1 MNSHFFVRIL
11 LLFGIFLAA
20 CPSISFAQTAPTIL
34 ASNSSDTDQE
44 TFLAAKAL
52 GRGINLG
59 NTFDAPKE
67 QYWGVTYDEALLDRI
82 KEAGFKTLR
91 LPVRWTTRAAATA
104 PYTLDPKFLKRIAS
118 VVDAAFKRDL
128 RVVMNMHH
136 YRQLNGEVLDE
147 AEFAVAD
154 EIVDERFLAI
164 WTQIAQHF
172 KSYPDTLMF
181 EPMNE
186 PHNRLSADKWNGLFE
201 SVRGVIRVQNPK
213 RYIVVGPSQWS
224 NAAALSTLKLNS
236 NDRRLIVTIHTY
248 DPFEF
253 THQGAG
259 WTNLKNTGTGITCC
273 NASQIDA
280 ITKPLTLAK
289 AWSQINR
296 RPIWVGEWGSIDKA
310 PLASRLHYT
319 RAARDAIEAQGF
331 TWTYWQLASNFGI
344 WDPKTNQWRTELKKA
359 LLGP

>member
-1 MNSHFFVRIL
+1 MNSQFFALFFL
-11 LLFGIFLAA
+11 LSCVLTAS
-20 CPSISFAQTAPTIL
+20 CPRTSVAQPAQTAL
-34 ASNSSDTDQE
+34 AASAPDVDQE
-44 TFLAAKAL
+44 TFLAARAL

-67 QYWGVTYDEALLDRI
+67 QYWGVTYDETLLDRI

-104 PYTLDPKFLKRIAS
+104 PYTVDPRFLKRIAS

-136 YRQLNGEVLDE
+136 YRQLNGEALDE

-164 WTQIAQHF
+164 WAQIAQHF
-172 KSYPDTLMF
+172 KSYPDTLLF

-186 PHNRLSADKWNGLFE
+186 PHNRLAADKWNGLFE
-201 SVRGVIRVQNPK
+201 AVRGVIRVQNPK

-224 NAAALSTLKLNS
+224 NAAALPTLKINT

-259 WTNLKNTGTGITCC
+259 WTNLKNSATGITCC
-273 NASQIDA
+273 SAVQLDA
-280 ITKPLTLAK
+280 IVKPLVLAK
-289 AWSQINR
+289 NWSQTNR
-296 RPIWVGEWGSIDKA
+296 RPIWVGEWGSFDKA
-310 PLASRLHYT
+310 PLASRLQYT

-331 TWTYWQLASNFGI
+331 TWSYWELASSFGI
-344 WDPKTNQWRTELKKA
+344 WDPKTNQWRPELKKA
-359 LLGP
+359 LLGQ

>member
-1 MNSHFFVRIL
+1 MNLHLFVQL
-11 LLFGIFLAA
+11 LLLIGIVSAA
-20 CPSISFAQTAPTIL
+20 FPSRSVAQPVPTTF
-34 ASNSSDTDQE
+34 SSLSYDADQE

-67 QYWGVTYDEALLDRI
+67 QYWGITYDESLLDRI

-104 PYTLDPKFLKRIAS
+104 PYTVDPKFLKRIAS
-118 VVDAAFKRDL
+118 VVDAALKRDL

-147 AEFAVAD
+147 AEYPVAD
-154 EIVDERFLAI
+154 NIVDERFLAI
-164 WTQIAQHF
+164 WAQIGQQF
-172 KSYPDTLMF
+172 KAYPDTLMF

-186 PHNRLSADKWNGLFE
+186 PHNRLNADKWNGLFE
-201 SVRGVIRVQNPK
+201 AVRSVIRLQNPK

-224 NAAALSTLKLNS
+224 NAAALPTLKINT

-259 WTNLKNTGTGITCC
+259 WTNLKNSAIGVTCC
-273 NASQIDA
+273 SAAQIDTIA
-280 ITKPLTLAK
+280 KPLVLAK
-289 AWSQINR
+289 AWSQTNR
-296 RPIWVGEWGSIDKA
+296 RPIWVGEWGSYDKA
-310 PLASRLHYT
+310 ALASRLQYT

-331 TWTYWQLASNFGI
+331 TWSYWELASSFGI
-344 WDPKTNQWRTELKKA
+344 WDPKANQWRTELKKA